1 MNARALAW
9 LGACALV
16 AALVLGG
23 VHALT
28 RERIA
33 AEQHRQR
40 LAELSA
46 VMPPSVHDNDPLA
59 DEIILLAPAWLG
71 AERPLRAWRARRGGM
86 PSALVLETVARDG
99 YTGPIELRVGV
110 DTQGRLLGV
119 RVTRHRETPGLGD
132 WIEAGKS
139 DWIARFTGK
148 SLDNPPRERWTVGH
162 DGGDFDQ
169 FAGATITP
177 RAVVRTVERTLE
189 YVAKHGAEIHAAPA
203 GSTLE
208 HADAPEN

>member
-1 MNARALAW
+1 MNTRGFAW
-9 LGACALV
+9 LVACALV
-16 AALVLGG
+16 AAIVLGG

-46 VMPPSVHDNDPLA
+46 VLPPAVHDNDPLA
-59 DEIILLAPAWLG
+59 DEIMLLAPAWLG
-71 AERPLRAWRARRGGM
+71 ADRPLRAWRARRGEM
-86 PSALVLETVARDG
+86 PSALVLEVVARDG
-99 YTGPIELRVGV
+99 YAGPIDLRIGV

-132 WIEAGKS
+132 WIEEDKS
-139 DWIARFTGK
+139 DWIARFSGK
-148 SLDNPPRERWTVGH
+148 SLGDPPRERWTVAR

-177 RAVVRTVERTLE
+177 RAVVRTVKRTLD

-208 HADAPEN
+208 HADAPED